1 MIGSTLKGW
10 LKSAFYRLS
19 LHAGPVGLRNA
30 WLRLRRHTR
39 CTVLLYHRVNDLSQ
53 DNLTTSTRRFAEH
66 LSTLRRHYPVLSL
79 SDALEAMRAG
89 RYLGPNLVVITFDDG
104 YADNHD
110 AAAPILERFGLPA
123 SFFVTVGHV
132 NTSRPLE
139 HDARSP
145 HRFANLSW
153 EQIRGLDAR
162 GFEIGSHG
170 WSHKNLARCPLEEA
184 RREIRESRDLLAQ
197 ELGHPIRAFAYPFG
211 AATDMTPD
219 VAREIRDA
227 GFQVILSAYG
237 GANLGTMDPL
247 DVRRVGVSQAFDT
260 LGLRAQVEGFA
271 LQSLRRQFCAR
282 VLRRQPRRRVSERLD
297 GAMAA
302 TSGRG
307 SAT

>member
-1 MIGSTLKGW
+1 MIGSTLKGC
-10 LKSAFYRLS
+10 LKTAFYWLT
-19 LHAGPVGLRNA
+19 LHAGPIGLRNA
-30 WLRLRRHTR
+30 WLRLRRQTR
-39 CTVLLYHRVNDLSQ
+39 YSVLLYHRVNDLSQ

-66 LSTLRRHYPVLSL
+66 LSILKRHYPVLRL

-89 RYLGPNLVVITFDDG
+89 RYLGPNVVAITFDDG

-110 AAAPILERFGLPA
+110 SAAPILERFGLPA

-132 NTSRPLE
+132 STSRPLE

-153 EQIRGLDAR
+153 EQIRSLDAR

-184 RREIRESRDLLAQ
+184 RREIRESRDRLAQ
-197 ELGHPIRAFAYPFG
+197 ELGHPVRAFAYPFG
-211 AATDMTPD
+211 AATDLTPA
-219 VAREIRDA
+219 VGREIRDA
-227 GFQVILSAYG
+227 GFQVILSGYG
-237 GANLGTMDPL
+237 GANLGTMDPQ
-247 DVRRVGVSQAFDT
+247 DVRRVSMSQAFDA
-260 LGLRAQVEGFA
+260 LGLRAKVEGFA
-271 LQSLRRQFCAR
+271 LQSLRRQFHAR
-282 VLRRQPRRRVSERLD
+282 RHGERLD

-307 SAT
+307 SKP